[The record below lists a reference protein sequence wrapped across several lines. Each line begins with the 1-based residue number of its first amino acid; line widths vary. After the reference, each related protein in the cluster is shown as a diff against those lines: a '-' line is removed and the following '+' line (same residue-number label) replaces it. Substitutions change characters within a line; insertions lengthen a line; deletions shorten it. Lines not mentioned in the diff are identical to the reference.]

1 MLLSAIHW
9 DAFEISYSELE
20 TTDWICMAWELSSR
34 LLLTPCLDCE
44 KLFEYR
50 LPYSTKAIS
59 GLHGRD
65 VQTQKPTFNWTID
78 NFSEKK
84 LFFNFFSF
92 KIPFEWPCAWF
103 YSKMSSASVTIYC
116 ILLGFNRHRFDRS
129 VYNPNYINYI
139 LSIRYKTYPLMTFL
153 RNLFFMSTTY
163 IKKLDLQ

>member
-1 MLLSAIHW
+1 MRIKLYVIIYLTVHWVNSNVVW
-9 DAFEISYSELE
+9 DALKSIWNQSLRK
-20 TTDWICMAWELSSR
+20 TTTVWICMPWELSSR

-65 VQTQKPTFNWTID
+65 VQTQKPTFNWTMD

-84 LFFNFFSF
+84 LFFQFFSF

-103 YSKMSSASVTIYC
+103 YSKMSSASVTIYR
-116 ILLGFNRHRFDRS
+116 IFSDLTAIVLIDPYIIQIIYIIWYLYRIDYAIRRF
-129 VYNPNYINYI
+129 
-139 LSIRYKTYPLMTFL
+139 
-153 RNLFFMSTTY
+153 
-163 IKKLDLQ
+163 